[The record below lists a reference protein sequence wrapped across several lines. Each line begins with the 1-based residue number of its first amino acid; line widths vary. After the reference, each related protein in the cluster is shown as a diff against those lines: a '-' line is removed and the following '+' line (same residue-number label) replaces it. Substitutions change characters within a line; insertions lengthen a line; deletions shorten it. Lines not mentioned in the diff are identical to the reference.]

1 MGFFSTE
8 DKITVFANTCHLSEV
23 NSDLYSDAVLY
34 AVLSNQSIAGI
45 LTNVSANQMS
55 GLVDTFHTYAESSY
69 TLGLPEASYTKSIT
83 LSEADVTAAIIAD
96 TGAANGII
104 LDYHYV
110 VPLNYNLMIAP
121 YLIAIRGWDPNTG
134 IVSILPEEY
143 QTSDTNKYLYEGTI
157 EEITFNETNTQAT
170 ITYRVKRYI
179 MARKDTDGDGTYIH
193 DLIVRDALYYFFFTD
208 TVDIPTGLYYGR
220 DYCVAR
226 YYVLD
231 AEEVPSATANWW
243 YYDISS
249 NTYPALA
256 PENAIDME
264 TDLLPIVPI
273 RYYNQSMVRPEVQ
286 ETDLY
291 KTSKTLLD
299 KIGVDI
305 NELAS
310 TLEENPNIA
319 DIDHAYVMF
328 GVDLQSTEIASIY
341 YMVEF
346 FDHIADKAYYTVI
359 DEINTKLN
367 NSTAASWMKG
377 FSKTNI
383 YQASTGTRTD
393 PFVAAAE
400 TTWQAQD
407 GSSSTISTTANS
419 SLGSFEEYGLDVKI
433 YYSYIR
439 SELIVGSIG
448 SVGHATKE
456 WVLGANQD
464 PLFGVTYY
472 DDSILTLKLQ
482 ITDTVYKRVTI
493 KGLVHRNVIYDGK
506 TVATRLTDVINSE
519 DEHNFIIPIHY
530 NLSKKLSSM
539 LRSQLYQDSLV
550 LVLNSVVKTSVSWYE
565 TGFFRMITMAA
576 TMVIS
581 AVTAQYWLVS
591 LNTAIALGTAAVLTY
606 LMQSVFFSIA
616 IQLALNVVA
625 DWVGPEVMAMLT
637 AAVIAL
643 SVYAKFVKMPTIAFL
658 PSTAPAATQLL
669 QLSISVLSSVGSA
682 YQNLIGDLA
691 SDALAFEEYKETK
704 YEELEYYTDLLGEIG
719 VDSINLLNAQAYSTT
734 LRQPATQ
741 TPEEFYNLTIHT
753 GNIGTL
759 ALSAPM
765 TFCDIALTLP
775 KPDSLMS
782 V

>member
-1 MGFFSTE
+1 MSFWSTE

-34 AVLSNQSIAGI
+34 AVLSNQSIASI

-69 TLGLPEASYTKSIT
+69 TLGLPEASYTKSTT
-83 LSEADVTAAIIAD
+83 LSEVDVIAAIIAD
-96 TGAANGII
+96 TGASNGII

-143 QTSDTNKYLYEGTI
+143 QTSITNKYLYEGTVK
-157 EEITFNETNTQAT
+157 EIVFNETNTQAT

-179 MARKDTDGDGTYIH
+179 MAREDTDGDGTYIH
-193 DLIVRDALYYFFFTD
+193 DWIVRDALYYFLFTD

-226 YYVLD
+226 YYTLD
-231 AEEVPSATANWW
+231 SEQVPSATANWW

-249 NTYPALA
+249 NIYPALA

-305 NELAS
+305 DELAS

-328 GVDLQSTEIASIY
+328 GVDLQSNEIASIY

-346 FDHIADKAYYTVI
+346 FDYIADKAYYTVI

-367 NSTAASWMKG
+367 NYAAASWREG
-377 FSKTNI
+377 FSNTNI
-383 YQASTGTRTD
+383 YQASTGIRND
-393 PFVAAAE
+393 PVVAAAE
-400 TTWQAQD
+400 TTWQAPD

-456 WVLGANQD
+456 WELGANQD

-472 DDSILTLKLQ
+472 DDSTLTLKLQ
-482 ITDTVYKRVTI
+482 ITDTVYKRVTV

-506 TVATRLTDVINSE
+506 TVATRLTDVINNE

-530 NLSKKLSSM
+530 NLSKKLDSM

-550 LVLNSVVKTSVSWYE
+550 LILNSVVKTSVSWYE
-565 TGFFRMITMAA
+565 TGFFKMITMAV

-625 DWVGPEVMAMLT
+625 DWVGPEVLT
-637 AAVIAL
+637 MITAVVIAL
-643 SVYAKFVKMPTIAFL
+643 STYAKFTGMSTIAFL
-658 PSTAPAATQLL
+658 PSTAPAASQLL
-669 QLSISVLSSVGSA
+669 QLSVSVLSSVGSA
-682 YQNLIGDLA
+682 YQELIGDLA
-691 SDALAFEEYKETK
+691 SDALAFEEYKKTK
-704 YEELEYYTDLLGEIG
+704 YEELEYYTDLLGEIS

>member
-34 AVLSNQSIAGI
+34 AILSNQSIASI

-55 GLVDTFHTYAESSY
+55 GLVDTFHTYAKSSY
-69 TLGLPEASYTKSIT
+69 TLGLPEASYTKSTT
-83 LSEADVTAAIIAD
+83 LSEAEVTAAIIAD

-110 VPLNYNLMIAP
+110 APLNYNLMIAP

-143 QTSDTNKYLYEGTI
+143 QTSNTNPYLFEGTVEKI
-157 EEITFNETNTQAT
+157 VFNETNTQAT

-179 MARKDTDGDGTYIH
+179 MAREDTDGDGTYMH
-193 DLIVRDALYYFFFTD
+193 DLFVRDALYYFLFTD

-231 AEEVPSATANWW
+231 SGGVPSATANWW

-249 NTYPALA
+249 NMYPALV

-305 NELAS
+305 DELAS

-328 GVDLQSTEIASIY
+328 GVDLQSNEIASIY

-346 FDHIADKAYYTVI
+346 FDYIADKAYYTVI

-367 NSTAASWMKG
+367 KYAAASWMEG

-393 PFVAAAE
+393 PIVAAAE
-400 TTWQAQD
+400 TTWQAPD

-482 ITDTVYKRVTI
+482 ITDTVYKRVTV

-530 NLSKKLSSM
+530 NLSKKLNSK

-565 TGFFRMITMAA
+565 TGFFRMITMAV

-637 AAVIAL
+637 VAVIAL

-669 QLSISVLSSVGSA
+669 QLSVSVLSSVGSA

-704 YEELEYYTDLLGEIG
+704 YEELEYYTDLLGEIS

>member
-1 MGFFSTE
+1 MSFWSTE

-34 AVLSNQSIAGI
+34 AVLSNQSIASI

-55 GLVDTFHTYAESSY
+55 GLVDTFHTYAKSSY
-69 TLGLPEASYTKSIT
+69 TLGLPEASYTKSTT
-83 LSEADVTAAIIAD
+83 LSEADVTAAIVAD
-96 TGAANGII
+96 TGTVNGII

-134 IVSILPEEY
+134 LISILPEEY
-143 QTSDTNKYLYEGTI
+143 QTSHEKPYLFEGAVADI
-157 EEITFNETNTQAT
+157 AFNETNTQAT
-170 ITYRVKRYI
+170 VTYGVRMYRLYREDTNDDGSYTDEDYI
-179 MARKDTDGDGTYIH
+179 NET
-193 DLIVRDALYYFFFTD
+193 LWYYNFTD
-208 TVDIPTGLYYGR
+208 VVDIPTGLYYGR
-220 DYCVAR
+220 DYCVAC

-231 AEEVPSATANWW
+231 SEGVPSTVANWW

-249 NTYPALA
+249 NIYPALA

-305 NELAS
+305 DELAS

-359 DEINTKLN
+359 DEINTKLE
-367 NSTAASWMKG
+367 NSNLAYWRTG
-377 FSKTNI
+377 FSNSNI
-383 YQASTGTRTD
+383 YQASTGTRSTIV
-393 PFVAAAE
+393 VAAAE
-400 TTWQAQD
+400 TTWQAPD

-456 WVLGANQD
+456 WVLGANQK
-464 PLFGVTYY
+464 PLFGVAYH

-482 ITDTVYKRVTI
+482 ITDTVYKRVTV

-530 NLSKKLSSM
+530 NLSKKLDSM

-550 LVLNSVVKTSVSWYE
+550 LILNSVVKTSVSWYE
-565 TGFFRMITMAA
+565 TGFFKMVIMAA

-581 AVTAQYWLVS
+581 AVTAQYWILS
-591 LNTAIALGTAAVLTY
+591 LNAAIAIGTAAVLIY

-625 DWVGPEVMAMLT
+625 DWVGPEVMAIIT
-637 AAVIAL
+637 AIVISL
-643 SVYAKFVKMPTIAFL
+643 SVYAKFTGMSTIAFL
-658 PSTAPAATQLL
+658 PSTAPAASQLL